1 MEEGTVVVEM
11 EIGREGE
18 EDQGGY
24 LPKGMGRVKEG
35 AGIG

>member
-24 LPKGMGRVKEG
+24 LLKGMGRVKEG

>member
-1 MEEGTVVVEM
+1 MVVVETGL
-11 EIGREGE
+11 GRKGE